1 MLKELYMTC
10 ESINNQSVNNFIYVS
25 RLFSLNKLIED
36 TIAKLDNIRIKLV
49 CADVKMKLMQHKRF
63 YMVKTMYK
71 DIKTIQLL

>member
-36 TIAKLDNIRIKLV
+36 IIAKLDNIRIKLV
-49 CADVKMKLMQHKRF
+49 CTDVKMKLMQHKCF
-63 YMVKTMYK
+63 YMIKTMYK
-71 DIKTIQLL
+71 HIKTIQLL